1 MCPHSYQ
8 PTAGRLWGHRRPVPA
23 ATPSTSKPPT
33 ASRIEPKVWLANERT
48 WLNWCRTGV
57 LLGSFG
63 VALINSSPSLGA
75 RVMGVV
81 YAAIAIG
88 TIGYGHYLYK
98 KRIRLIKERYSGHFD
113 DVIAPLI
120 ISGSLFLAI
129 LVNFIL
135 RAIDNERHKNS
146 DDIPKAPWIAAP
158 ASNRFPPL

>member
-1 MCPHSYQ
+1 MPQS
-8 PTAGRLWGHRRPVPA
+8 
-23 ATPSTSKPPT
+23 STNPPT
-33 ASRIEPKVWLANERT
+33 ADYGATASPVPVPVPSSSKPSSGSRIEPKVWLANERT

-75 RVMGVV
+75 RAMGVI
-81 YAAIAIG
+81 YATIAIG
-88 TIGYGHYLYK
+88 TIGYGHFLYK
-98 KRIRLIKERYSGHFD
+98 KRIRLIKEKYAGHFD

-135 RAIDNERHKNS
+135 RAIDNERHKPSN
-146 DDIPKAPWIAAP
+146 DVPKVPWIAAP
-158 ASNRFPPL
+158 ASTKFPPL